1 MALDALSTVDLSPD
15 HGEVID
21 EELAVTD
28 DVLLKVFAL
37 GPEAAI
43 EPHTHAESTNVFHV
57 VQGTVVVTR
66 EDQSERVHAPGVV
79 VNERGQAHGARNPTE
94 ETTLLTAGLCPFSG

>member
-1 MALDALSTVDLSPD
+1 MSLDALSTVDLSPNP
-15 HGEVID
+15 GEVVD

-28 DVLLKVFAL
+28 DVLVKVFAL

-57 VQGTVVVTR
+57 VQGAVVVTR
-66 EDQSERVHAPGVV
+66 EDESERVRAPGVV

-94 ETTLLTAGLCPFSG
+94 ETALLTAGLCPFPG